1 MSHHPIVTIQGS
13 GIVGMSLA
21 LHLARLPLRVQWIT
35 PPPLATQTAP
45 KPDVRVYAINQAGKA
60 VLEAIGCWPDDG
72 VSVTAVPQMQIYGDT
87 FGHLTFGQAQA
98 QPITWIVD
106 VPALEARLR
115 KAVQSESR
123 IHHTHHAPDHSDL
136 TVICEGR
143 MAASREAAGL
153 HMTQRWYAHHAI
165 ATRLR
170 AELPHQGTAYQWF
183 DGEHILGV
191 LPIGGA
197 NSHDI
202 GVVWSVPPATSRA
215 WMSLPEDER
224 AKRLGEQLTQS
235 SHGRLG
241 QLKVIGPIASWPL
254 MLGQTRQWVAP
265 GMALAGDA
273 AHAVHPLAGHGLNLG
288 LEDVACLTEL
298 LAQRKPTQS
307 PGDWK
312 LLRRYQRR
320 RTWDTASMQGV
331 TDALFY
337 LFNSHTAK
345 APGLAWLRNAGM
357 SALQRM
363 PGLKNKL
370 VAQAMSGS

>member
-21 LHLARLPLRVQWIT
+21 LHLARLPLRVHWVT
-35 PPPLATQTAP
+35 PTPTPQAAAA
-45 KPDVRVYAINQAGKA
+45 KRDVRVYAINHAGKA
-60 VLEAIGCWPDDG
+60 VLQAIDCWPDDG

-98 QPITWIVD
+98 EPITWIVD
-106 VPALEARLR
+106 VPALEDQLR
-115 KAVQSESR
+115 QAVRAESR

-165 ATRLR
+165 ATRLH
-170 AELPHQGTAYQWF
+170 AELAHQGTAYQWF

-197 NSHDI
+197 NSHEV
-202 GVVWSVPPATSRA
+202 GVVWSVPPTTARE
-215 WMSLPEDER
+215 WMALPEEER
-224 AKRLGEQLTQS
+224 ATRLGEQLTQTS
-235 SHGRLG
+235 QHKLG
-241 QLKVIGPIASWPL
+241 TLTVNAPISSWPL
-254 MLGQTRQWVAP
+254 MLGQTEQWVAP
-265 GMALAGDA
+265 GIALAGDA

-288 LEDVACLTEL
+288 LEDVACLSKL
-298 LAQRKPTQS
+298 LAERKPTQS

-312 LLRRYQRR
+312 LLRRYQRH

-337 LFNSHTAK
+337 LFNSSTAK
-345 APGLAWLRNAGM
+345 VPGLAWLRNAGM

-363 PGLKNKL
+363 PQLKNKL